1 MTIEQ
6 AKEESVYWLT
16 LFTLLL
22 ITEQCQDWNTN
33 RAGTWRQELMQ
44 RPWRGATHQYAFLSL
59 LKLLSKRNQAH
70 NGLGPPSLVTN

>member
-6 AKEESVYWLT
+6 AEEESVYWLT
-16 LFTLLL
+16 LFTFLL
-22 ITEQCQDWNTN
+22 IIEQCQNWNTN

-44 RPWRGATHQYAFLSL
+44 RPWRGAAHQYDFLGL

-70 NGLGPPSLVTN
+70 NVLSPPTLVTN